1 MRRIRRRI
9 HLGVDDPSVLE
20 MEVVLLFPGQG
31 SQKMGMG
38 KDLADAFP
46 EARRVFEE
54 VDDALGFK
62 LSTLCFEGPAD
73 DLTATLNAQPALLT
87 HGAAVWSIV
96 KGALS
101 DSVTAAA
108 GHSLGEHTAYHA
120 AGSTTLTDA
129 ARLVRRRGQLMYE
142 TGVTRP
148 GAMAAVLGKH
158 TDSIESLCELA
169 TRSAGEVVPANY
181 NTSEQVVVSGEV
193 GGVERVMEL
202 AKLNGAKRAVR
213 LPVSGAF
220 HSPLMEPAVKGFTEA
235 VDATEFAEP
244 AFPVYSNVTE
254 EPSTSADNARE
265 LLIKQLTAPVR
276 WAGEVT
282 KIATKYPNA
291 LFVEMGPGNVLTGL
305 LTRIV
310 PAAKGMA
317 CGTPADIEKLM
328 NHIAQ

>member
-1 MRRIRRRI
+1 M
-9 HLGVDDPSVLE
+9 D
-20 MEVVLLFPGQG
+20 MVLLFPGQG
-31 SQKMGMG
+31 SQKPGMG

-73 DLTATLNAQPALLT
+73 DLTATLNAQPALLA
-87 HGAAVWSIV
+87 HGAAVWAVAKSSIR
-96 KGALS
+96 GAVCAS
-101 DSVTAAA
+101 A

-120 AGSTTLTDA
+120 AGSTTLADA

-148 GAMAAVLGKH
+148 GAMAAVLGKLD
-158 TDSIESLCELA
+158 DSIESLCELA
-169 TRSAGEVVPANY
+169 TRSGGLVVPANY
-181 NTSEQVVVSGEV
+181 NTAEQVVVSGEV
-193 GGVERVMEL
+193 AGVERLMTL
-202 AKLNGAKRAVR
+202 AKENGAKRAVR

-220 HSPLMEPAVKGFTEA
+220 HSPLMEPAVGGFAEA
-235 VDATEFAEP
+235 VNATEFAEP

-254 EPSTSADNARE
+254 APSASAQNARE
-265 LLIKQLTAPVR
+265 LLIKQLTAPVK
-276 WAGEVT
+276 WTGEITGIV
-282 KIATKYPNA
+282 AAHPDA

-310 PAAKGMA
+310 PAAKGIA
-317 CGTPADIEKLM
+317 CGTPADVDKLVNM
-328 NHIAQ
+328 ITQ

>member
-1 MRRIRRRI
+1 
-9 HLGVDDPSVLE
+9 

-31 SQKMGMG
+31 SQKPGMG

-46 EARRVFEE
+46 EAKNVFDE

-62 LSTLCFEGPAD
+62 LSALCFDGPAD
-73 DLTATLNAQPALLT
+73 ELTQTLNAQPALLA
-87 HGAAVWSIV
+87 HGAAVWAIARKALGDTV
-96 KGALS
+96 K
-101 DSVTAAA
+101 AAA

-120 AGSTTLTDA
+120 AGSTTLADA
-129 ARLVRRRGQLMYE
+129 AKLVRRRGQLMYE

-148 GAMAAVLGKH
+148 GAMAAVLG
-158 TDSIESLCELA
+158 TLSDSIESLCELA
-169 TRSAGEVVPANY
+169 TRSAGQVVPANY
-181 NTSEQVVVSGEV
+181 NTAEQIVVSGEV
-193 GGVERVMEL
+193 AGVERVMEL

-244 AFPVYSNVTE
+244 QFPVYSNVTE
-254 EPSTSADNARE
+254 EPSTSAADARE

-276 WAGEVT
+276 WAGEMT
-282 KIATKYPNA
+282 RIATAYPHA

-310 PAAKGMA
+310 PAAKGIA
-317 CGTPADIEKLM
+317 CGTPADIDKLI
-328 NHIAQ
+328 NQIA

>member
-1 MRRIRRRI
+1 
-9 HLGVDDPSVLE
+9 

-31 SQKMGMG
+31 SQKPGMG
-38 KDLADAFP
+38 KDLAEAFP
-46 EARRVFEE
+46 DARRVFEE
-54 VDDALGFK
+54 VDEALRFK

-73 DLTATLNAQPALLT
+73 DLTATLNAQPALLA
-87 HGAAVWSIV
+87 HGAAVWAIARKAIGENV
-96 KGALS
+96 K
-101 DSVTAAA
+101 AAA

-120 AGSTTLTDA
+120 AGSTTLSDA

-148 GAMAAVLGKH
+148 GAMAAVLGKLD
-158 TDSIESLCELA
+158 DSIESLCELA
-169 TRSAGEVVPANY
+169 TRSAGQVVPANY
-181 NTSEQVVVSGEV
+181 NTAEQIVVSGEV
-193 GGVERVMEL
+193 AGVEKVMEL

-220 HSPLMEPAVKGFTEA
+220 HSPLMQPAVEGFTEA

-254 EPSTSADNARE
+254 EPSSSASDARE

-282 KIATKYPNA
+282 RLWTKYPHA

-310 PAAKGMA
+310 PGAKGIA
-317 CGTPADIEKLM
+317 CGTPADIDNLI
-328 NHIAQ
+328 NQLAQ

>member
-1 MRRIRRRI
+1 
-9 HLGVDDPSVLE
+9 
-20 MEVVLLFPGQG
+20 
-31 SQKMGMG
+31 MG

-46 EARRVFEE
+46 EARQVFEE
-54 VDDALGFK
+54 VDEALGFK

-87 HGAAVWSIV
+87 RGAADWTIAR
-96 KGALS
+96 KALGET
-101 DSVTAAA
+101 VCAAA

-120 AGSTTLTDA
+120 AGSTTLADA

-148 GAMAAVLGKH
+148 GAMAAVLGKLN
-158 TDSIESLCELA
+158 DSIESLCELA
-169 TRSAGEVVPANY
+169 SRSAGLAVPANY
-181 NTSEQVVVSGEV
+181 NTAEQIVVSGEV
-193 GGVERVMEL
+193 AGVEKLMEL
-202 AKLNGAKRAVR
+202 AKQNGAKRAVR

-220 HSPLMEPAVKGFTEA
+220 HSPLMEPAVAGFKEA
-235 VDATEFAEP
+235 VDATEFAQP

-254 EPSTSADNARE
+254 EQSTSAAGARE
-265 LLIKQLTAPVR
+265 LLVQQLTAPVR

-282 KIATKYPNA
+282 RIATKYPHA

-310 PAAKGMA
+310 PSAKGIA
-317 CGTPADIEKLM
+317 CGTPQDIDKLI
-328 NHIAQ
+328 NQIAQ